1 MIFPHDRF
9 DAIYIRS
16 MSELLQVNSN
26 TITSSHW
33 DDFSEKDKVLI
44 VDDNSNN
51 LQVMSDLLNECGY
64 QVIIAQSGEHALET
78 VSLSLPDI
86 ILLDVMM
93 PGISGFETCRRL
105 KENVKSQNIP
115 VLFMTALSDTV
126 NQVKGLSLGA
136 VDYIT
141 KPVQHEEAL
150 ARIRAHLALRRAQT
164 KLMQREKMAAL
175 GQMVAGIA
183 HEINNPVNFIHGNLN
198 PAQNYANA
206 LLGLVEQYEEHTA
219 PSSTVQEYAED
230 IDLDFIKKDFVPM
243 LQSMQ
248 MGTTRIKNIVQSL
261 RTFSRL
267 DESAQKK
274 ADLHAGIDS
283 VILIL
288 QSRLEAQTQ
297 IKGKQT
303 RHRPKLELVK
313 DYGQLPC
320 LTCYPA
326 KLNQV
331 FMHLIVNA
339 IDALDEKFMALS
351 PEVLPK
357 EKPTLKISTAFN
369 NEQILIRVA
378 DNGIGI
384 LKENKGKIFDQF
396 FTTKEVGKGTGLGL
410 TVSHS
415 IVTQDHRGYISFRST
430 ENKGSEFML
439 TLPL

>member
-1 MIFPHDRF
+1 
-9 DAIYIRS
+9 
-16 MSELLQVNSN
+16 MSELLQVDSN
-26 TITSSHW
+26 TITSPQW

-78 VSLSLPDI
+78 VSLSLPDL

-93 PGISGFETCRRL
+93 PGMSGFETCQRL

-150 ARIRAHLALRRAQT
+150 ARVRAHLALRKAQT
-164 KLMQREKMAAL
+164 KLMQKEKMAAL

-198 PAQNYANA
+198 PAQNYADA
-206 LLGLVEQYEEHTA
+206 LLSLVEQYETHTT
-219 PSSTVQEYAED
+219 PSSAVQEYAED

-297 IKGKQT
+297 IKGNQT
-303 RHRPKLELVK
+303 RYRPELELVK
-313 DYGQLPC
+313 DYGQLPYF
-320 LTCYPA
+320 TCYPA

-339 IDALDEKFMALS
+339 IDALDERFMTLS
-351 PEVLPK
+351 SEVSPK
-357 EKPTLKISTAFN
+357 EQPTLKISTAFN

-384 LKENKGKIFDQF
+384 LKENKSKIFDQF

-415 IVTQDHRGYISFRST
+415 IVTQDHRGHISFRSQ

-439 TLPL
+439 ALPL

>member
-1 MIFPHDRF
+1 
-9 DAIYIRS
+9 
-16 MSELLQVNSN
+16 MSKLLQVNSN

-105 KENVKSQNIP
+105 KENIKSQNIP

-219 PSSTVQEYAED
+219 PSSIVQEYAED

-357 EKPTLKISTAFN
+357 EKPTLKIS
-369 NEQILIRVA
+369 
-378 DNGIGI
+378 
-384 LKENKGKIFDQF
+384 
-396 FTTKEVGKGTGLGL
+396 
-410 TVSHS
+410 
-415 IVTQDHRGYISFRST
+415 
-430 ENKGSEFML
+430 GSVHY
-439 TLPL
+439 